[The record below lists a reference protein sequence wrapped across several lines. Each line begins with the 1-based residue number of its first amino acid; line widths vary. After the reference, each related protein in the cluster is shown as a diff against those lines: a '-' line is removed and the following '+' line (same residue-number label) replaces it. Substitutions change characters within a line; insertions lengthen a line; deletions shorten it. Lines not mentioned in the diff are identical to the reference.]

1 MKKKAPR
8 RPLSVK
14 LIVLPVAIILAL
26 SSVLL
31 ITANRVNTECVTSL
45 YYSFSKKTLENV
57 ADEYNANAVEYL
69 WKMIDTDEFRKIQQK
84 AIEADD
90 ESIIKDWML

>member
-1 MKKKAPR
+1 MEKKAPR

-45 YYSFSKKTLENV
+45 YY
-57 ADEYNANAVEYL
+57 
-69 WKMIDTDEFRKIQQK
+69 
-84 AIEADD
+84 
-90 ESIIKDWML
+90 

>member
-1 MKKKAPR
+1 MEKKAPR

-31 ITANRVNTECVTSL
+31 ITANKVNTECVTSL
-45 YYSFSKKTLENV
+45 YYAFSKK
-57 ADEYNANAVEYL
+57 L
-69 WKMIDTDEFRKIQQK
+69 WDMWPM
-84 AIEADD
+84 
-90 ESIIKDWML
+90 SITRMLLNISGK